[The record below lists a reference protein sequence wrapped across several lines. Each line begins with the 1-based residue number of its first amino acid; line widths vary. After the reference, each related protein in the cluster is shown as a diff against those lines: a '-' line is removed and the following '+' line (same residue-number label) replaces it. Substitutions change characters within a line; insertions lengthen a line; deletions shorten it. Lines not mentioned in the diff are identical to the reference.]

1 MFRRQT
7 REQEKYNVQDGMMG
21 ERKKERDRKQPL
33 GAMAKDWNIIWGMM
47 ISEKES
53 TWVWLLNNNLNAM
66 LNNLPN
72 RNNFEEQ

>member
-1 MFRRQT
+1 
-7 REQEKYNVQDGMMG
+7 MMG

-33 GAMAKDWNIIWGMM
+33 GAMAKGWNIIWGLM